1 MSSSSSRGQFE
12 VLSTCNSMS
21 GSAVYEVRRGGDG
34 VMYCTCP
41 AWRMKQ
47 GRASCKHLDFY
58 LVQHA
63 QVAKQAG
70 PRERIAARDISIGS
84 IVECNSRG
92 VVFLLKVTAPPSNS
106 HLEGVQLLDSGE
118 ATVSL
123 RSERQVNTMDIV
135 RVLRR

>member
-1 MSSSSSRGQFE
+1 MSSRGQFE
-12 VLSTCNSMS
+12 ILETYDSMS
-21 GSAVYEVRRGGDG
+21 SNAVYEVRRGGDG

-47 GRASCKHLDFY
+47 GRASCKHLDEY
-58 LVQHA
+58 LVMHS

-70 PRERIAARDISIGS
+70 PREQITTGNIRVGS
-84 IVECNSRG
+84 VVECNSRG
-92 VVFLLKVTAPPSNS
+92 LVFLVKVTGFLPNS

-118 ATVSL
+118 APVSL
-123 RSERQVNTMDIV
+123 RAERLVDVHDIV